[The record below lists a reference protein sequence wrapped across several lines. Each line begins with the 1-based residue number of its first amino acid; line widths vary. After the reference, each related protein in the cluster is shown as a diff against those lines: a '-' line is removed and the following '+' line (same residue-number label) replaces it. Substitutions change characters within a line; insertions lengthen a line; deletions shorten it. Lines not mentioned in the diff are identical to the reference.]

1 MKNKELNS
9 FLKISENFKKFVL
22 EYRLWEYQS
31 SHFPTGRINAPTI
44 YVLNTQEE
52 MDAVNFFWEKIR
64 DKYVKSEYLVLID
77 DGPTGR
83 RHRTCLFFGGN
94 KKESENEINKKLGN
108 MLFKN
113 KGGFAVYDIK
123 NDKETIKKQHYF

>member
-1 MKNKELNS
+1 
-9 FLKISENFKKFVL
+9 LKISENFKKFVL

-31 SHFPTGRINAPTI
+31 STRINAPTI

-64 DKYVKSEYLVLID
+64 DEYVKSEYLVLID
-77 DGPTGR
+77 DGQNSS
-83 RHRTCLFFGGN
+83 CLFFGGS

-113 KGGFAVYDIK
+113 KGGFAVYYIK
-123 NDKETIKKQHYF
+123 DDKETSCVTEKVIIK

>member
-31 SHFPTGRINAPTI
+31 STRINAPTI

-64 DKYVKSEYLVLID
+64 DEYVKSEYLVLID
-77 DGPTGR
+77 DGQNSS
-83 RHRTCLFFGGN
+83 CLFFGGS

-113 KGGFAVYDIK
+113 KGGFAVYYIK
-123 NDKETIKKQHYF
+123 DDKETSCVTEKVIIK

>member
-22 EYRLWEYQS
+22 EYRLWEYLSKDYILTNQDK
-31 SHFPTGRINAPTI
+31 
-44 YVLNTQEE
+44 

-77 DGPTGR
+77 DGQNNSN
-83 RHRTCLFFGGN
+83 LFFGGN
-94 KKESENEINKKLGN
+94 KEESENEINKKIGN
-108 MLFKN
+108 MLFLN
-113 KGGFAVYDIK
+113 KGGCAVYDIK
-123 NDKETIKKQHYF
+123 NDKETRCVGCVTKKVIIK